1 MGEDIDREGLERTPM
16 RAAKALQFFTRSE
29 LYVYICIYIYIPCGQ
44 QNHCF
49 SSQGL
54 CYMYIYIYICIYIY
68 IFHADSKITAFLHKV
83 RLIFIYIHIYVY
95 IYIYIY
101 IYIYVY
107 IYVNSGYCQTVSE
120 VIGEGL
126 FNEETYG
133 DMVMVK
139 NIDIHSLC
147 EHHMVR
153 SICVIEINF
162 FMYGYMYS
170 HISD

>member
-29 LYVYICIYIYIPCGQ
+29 LYVYIYICIYIHIPCGQ

-54 CYMYIYIYICIYIY
+54 CYMYIYIY
-68 IFHADSKITAFLHKV
+68 
-83 RLIFIYIHIYVY
+83 VY
-95 IYIYIY
+95 IYIYIPCGQQNHCFSSQGTPNIY
-101 IYIYVY
+101 IYSYICIYIHIHIYIYVY

-162 FMYGYMYS
+162 FMYGYKYS